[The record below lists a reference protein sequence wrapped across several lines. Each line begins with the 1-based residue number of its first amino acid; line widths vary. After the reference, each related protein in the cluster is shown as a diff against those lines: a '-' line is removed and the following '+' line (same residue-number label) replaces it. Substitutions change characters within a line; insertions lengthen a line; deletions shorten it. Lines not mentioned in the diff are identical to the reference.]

1 MHIQRGEVN
10 LILVLKQDTKRD
22 VGREPWRQRRIT
34 WTNPGLNGG
43 VSAFIQPSAGKR
55 RSTSLREWAHSC
67 FKPRSISF
75 EALALNWRGLLAARS
90 AAAIRALG
98 LSASFLILISSV
110 TLERGM
116 WIVNQFRHS
125 TFTIRA
131 WWGYRATRCDLLER
145 SLAKWKLLTVTL
157 KEWISSSLQGKVRTD
172 SESDV
177 VVVACE

>member
-1 MHIQRGEVN
+1 MHIQRGQVN

-34 WTNPGLNGG
+34 WTPPGLNGG

-55 RSTSLREWAHSC
+55 RSTSLRGAESC

-125 TFTIRA
+125 TFTIRTR
-131 WWGYRATRCDLLER
+131 WGYRATPCDLLER
-145 SLAKWKLLTVTL
+145 SLA
-157 KEWISSSLQGKVRTD
+157 
-172 SESDV
+172 
-177 VVVACE
+177 